1 MAPARTMARPPM
13 ETVLIIP
20 APVGVGVGR
29 ETVVE
34 ELVEFVAAATATRAA
49 ATKAVLNCILIVG
62 FGLIR
67 KESIYIIKGMK
78 DVEAKDCFVLFA

>member
-34 ELVEFVAAATATRAA
+34 ALEMVEFCAAATATRAA

-67 KESIYIIKGMK
+67 KNRFILLKG
-78 DVEAKDCFVLFA
+78 